1 MDKNRPLILITND
14 DGYAAKGLRK
24 LVTLMRT
31 LGDVVL
37 ISTDEVMSAKSHSCT
52 IRDRLYVRLV
62 QQEECFT
69 EYRCNGTPSDCVKV
83 GAHSIMKKSPDLLV
97 SGINHG
103 SNTSVNVIYSGT
115 MGAAFDGCM
124 MGIDSIGL
132 SLCSHDPDADFTEAL
147 KYSVPIVEK
156 VLREGLPHD
165 VCLNVNFPYIPQ
177 LRGLR
182 VARQC
187 RGRWLERFEERVDP
201 LGRKYSWLTGEFLNM
216 EPDATDTDEAVIAAG
231 YGSVTPC
238 HLDVTDYTYL
248 KQMSSFSY
256 DAEEV

>member
-1 MDKNRPLILITND
+1 MRPQILVTND
-14 DGYAAKGLRK
+14 DGISAKGIHC
-24 LVTLMRT
+24 LVEGIKH
-31 LGDVVL
+31 LGDITVVAP
-37 ISTDEVMSAKSHSCT
+37 DGPRSAQSNAITVHDPLRYWKQ
-52 IRDRLYVRLV
+52 Y
-62 QQEECFT
+62 EEPGVVA
-69 EYRCNGTPSDCVKV
+69 YRCNGTPSDCVKI
-83 GAHSIMKKSPDLLV
+83 GAHSIMKRTPDLLV

-132 SLCSHDPDADFTEAL
+132 SLCSHDPDADFSEAVR
-147 KYSVPIVEK
+147 YSVPIVEK

-165 VCLNVNFPYIPQ
+165 ICLNVNFPYIPR

-201 LGRKYSWLTGEFLNM
+201 LGRKYAWLTGEFLNM
-216 EPDATDTDEAVIAAG
+216 EPDATDTDEAVVAAG

-238 HLDVTDYTYL
+238 HLDVTDYGHI
-248 KQMSSFSY
+248 KKMASFSY
-256 DAEEV
+256 DAEEI

>member
-1 MDKNRPLILITND
+1 MRPQILVTND
-14 DGYAAKGLRK
+14 DGITAKGINC
-24 LVTLMRT
+24 LVQAIKH
-31 LGDVVL
+31 LGDITVVAP
-37 ISTDEVMSAKSHSCT
+37 DGPRSAQSNAITVHDPLRYWKQ
-52 IRDRLYVRLV
+52 Y
-62 QQEECFT
+62 EEPGVVA
-69 EYRCNGTPSDCVKV
+69 YRCNGTPSDCVKV